1 MNYDI
6 LDIRKKVEIAMNNQ
20 NKHND
25 LNISGLNQVIKLSK
39 KILNLI
45 YIVMIF
51 GVIFLI
57 TLLIKEWG
65 ILEFILTILR
75 IATPFFIGF
84 IIAWLFN
91 PFVKYLESRGW
102 RRGVAS
108 LTIYLV
114 FIVLIF
120 TFVSFLIPTIYNQL
134 NDLIAS
140 LSSIYGSVR
149 EWITSILNNFNS
161 NNMYDVAQ
169 IESNIFKAIEE
180 FFSSVTNNLPSLFLT
195 TIASLFS
202 GIGTIAISLVV
213 GIYLLF
219 DFDNASYHLLKY
231 IPSPYKEEINTL
243 LTDIGTELRKC
254 VKGTLLIAFA
264 VFVLDSIGFAI
275 AGLKAPLLFGVLCGI
290 TDLIPYIGPYIG
302 GAAAVIVGYSQG
314 PLIGTAVLIIATL
327 VQLLENYVLQPVVMS
342 KTMQLHPVTIII
354 GLLIFGHFFGIVGMI
369 LATPVM
375 SLVKVVYRF
384 FAKKYGWFNVDT
396 E

>member
-114 FIVLIF
+114 FIVLMF

>member
-45 YIVMIF
+45 YIVMIL

-114 FIVLIF
+114 FIVLMF

>member
-1 MNYDI
+1 
-6 LDIRKKVEIAMNNQ
+6 MNNL
-20 NKHND
+20 NKND

-51 GVIFLI
+51 GIIFLI

-65 ILEFILTILR
+65 ILGFILTILR

-108 LTIYLV
+108 ATIYLV
-114 FIVLIF
+114 FIALIF

-140 LSSIYGSVR
+140 LSGIYGSVR

-161 NNMYDVAQ
+161 NNMYDVSQ

-180 FFSSVTNNLPSLFLT
+180 FFYDVTNNLPSLFLT

-243 LTDIGTELRKC
+243 LTDIGFELRKC
-254 VKGTLLIAFA
+254 VKGTLLVAFA

-275 AGLKAPLLFGVLCGI
+275 AGLKAPLLFGILCGI

-302 GAAAVIVGYSQG
+302 GAAAVIVGYSQS

-354 GLLIFGHFFGIVGMI
+354 GLLIFGHFFGIIGMI

-375 SLVKVVYRF
+375 SLAKVVYRF
-384 FAKKYGWFNVDT
+384 FAKKYGWFNIDT

>member
-1 MNYDI
+1 
-6 LDIRKKVEIAMNNQ
+6 MNNQ

>member
-1 MNYDI
+1 
-6 LDIRKKVEIAMNNQ
+6 MNNQ

-114 FIVLIF
+114 FIVLMF